1 MIPSGTKLGIYTLD
15 EPLGSGGMGEVY
27 RARDQRLGRYVALKV
42 LPNELALD
50 PSRRAR
56 FEQEARHVAA
66 LNHPNIIA
74 LYDIGEQD
82 GIAYMV
88 TELIDGTSLRGMKLS
103 QRELL
108 DVAAQIADGLAA
120 AHAANITHRDLKPEN
135 VMVTREGRVKILD
148 FGVATNAGIWG
159 PDASTSAGTQPGTI
173 VGTVGYMAPEQVRGE
188 VVGPVADIFAF
199 GVLLYELITG
209 SRPFVGDTAAEVMT
223 AILKQD
229 PPELSPGTSGGLR
242 KIVERCLEKKP
253 ERRFQSAQ
261 DLAFALRHLAGS
273 TVAAAAAPGTKVGGR
288 RQWLWIAALAAGFA
302 VGVLCAAALVNRW
315 MSVDDATLD
324 PVRLTRI
331 TADRRNEFEPA
342 VSPDG
347 HSVAYLRT
355 GDASTELLVK
365 PFDALTP
372 VSLVRS
378 ATALSDPVWF
388 PDGNRVCYTGLLRD
402 FLCVGAAGGTPQR
415 LLPNAMSPQFSPDG
429 KTVYFARAEGDELS
443 IFRSSP
449 PGANPARIVNSS
461 LPPDFTRLSPLSADG
476 SKLIAIAKS
485 ERWLVTLPDGAHRK
499 LSVDDGVR
507 TDSIG
512 WFPDNR
518 HIAVV
523 EETTKLIG
531 YRLVIQDTETAARR
545 IVMRSADPITAVSV
559 SPDGMHLVYAGGV
572 VERNIVEYS
581 GEGKFVRG
589 VATSSFLEGFASWAP
604 QDDSFV
610 YRMGGPGQT
619 DSLWYSDA
627 KNTATRPAQ
636 NLASNATS
644 LARISPD
651 GTRIAFVQDGAAIQI
666 VSTSGGRAVTV
677 LQNPALRQNHL
688 CWSPDSKWIWFSADR
703 QLKKV
708 ASEGG
713 ESLDIAAPPG
723 VLIDC
728 SSDGRWL
735 LRRGMTGFVITSTDG
750 KMERQVARYDEYA
763 SRSDNSAQF
772 GEGGKA
778 VYALRVD
785 HRTIDVV
792 DVETG
797 NKKRTIMFD
806 IPLEDEIDGFSFNST
821 GRRVLLTTGGD
832 RNDLWMV
839 EGFALPAPSWRRWLS
854 HWESPSKVQ

>member
-1 MIPSGTKLGIYTLD
+1 MIPPGTKLGIYTLD
-15 EPLGSGGMGEVY
+15 APLGSGGMGEVY

-42 LPNELALD
+42 LPDEFALD

-74 LYDIGEQD
+74 LYDIGEQN
-82 GIAYMV
+82 GVAYIV
-88 TELIDGTSLRGMKLS
+88 TELIDGTSLRDMKLS

-108 DVAAQIADGLAA
+108 DVAGQIADGLAA
-120 AHAANITHRDLKPEN
+120 AHAANITHRDVKPEN

-148 FGVATNAGIWG
+148 FGVATTGGLWG
-159 PDASTSAGTQPGTI
+159 PDASTSAGTQTGVI

-188 VVGPVADIFAF
+188 AVGPVADIFAF
-199 GVLLYELITG
+199 GVLLYELIAG
-209 SRPFVGDTAAEVMT
+209 SRAFVGDTAAEVMA

-229 PPELSPGTSGGLR
+229 PPELPTNTPEGLR

-261 DLAFALRHLAGS
+261 DLAFALRHLAGTS
-273 TVAAAAAPGTKVGGR
+273 VTAAAAPAAKVSG
-288 RQWLWIAALAAGFA
+288 RQWRRIAALTMGFA
-302 VGVLCAAALVNRW
+302 VGVLLTGTLVNRW
-315 MSVDDATLD
+315 VSMDDAALD
-324 PVRLTRI
+324 PVQLTRI
-331 TADRRNEFEPA
+331 AADRRNEFQPA
-342 VSPDG
+342 ISPDG
-347 HSVAYLRT
+347 HSVAYVRI
-355 GDASTELLVK
+355 GDGATELLVK
-365 PFDALTP
+365 PFDALAP
-372 VSLVRS
+372 ISLVRS
-378 ATALSDPVWF
+378 ATALSNPVWI
-388 PDGNRVCYTGLLRD
+388 PDSNRVCYTGFLRD

-415 LLPNAMSPQFSPDG
+415 LLPNAVSPQFTPNG
-429 KTVYFARAEGDELS
+429 KAVYFARAPDDKVW

-449 PGANPARIVNSS
+449 PGANPERVGDAP
-461 LPPDFTRLSPLSADG
+461 LPQDFTGLSSISPDG
-476 SKLIAIAKS
+476 SRLVAISRS

-499 LSVDDGVR
+499 LPVDGDVR

-545 IVMRSADPITAVSV
+545 IVIRSGDPITAVSV
-559 SPDGMHLVYAGGV
+559 SPDGTYLVYAGGL

-627 KNTATRPAQ
+627 KNTAARPVQ
-636 NLASNATS
+636 NLASNVTS
-644 LARISPD
+644 QARISPD
-651 GTRIAFVQDGAAIQI
+651 GTRIAFVQGGTAIQI

-677 LQNPALRQNHL
+677 LQNPASRLNNV
-688 CWSPDSKWIWFSADR
+688 CWSPDSKWIWYSADR

-708 ASEGG
+708 TSEGG
-713 ESLDIAAPPG
+713 ESIDIPAPPG
-723 VLIDC
+723 ALLDC
-728 SSDGRWL
+728 SPDGRWL

-750 KMERQVARYDEYA
+750 KTEREVARYDEYA
-763 SRSDNSAQF
+763 ARSDNSVQF

-778 VYALRVD
+778 AYALRVD
-785 HRTIDVV
+785 RRTIDVV

-797 NKKRTIMFD
+797 HKKRTITFD
-806 IPLEDEIDGFSFNST
+806 IPLEDQIDGFTFNST
-821 GRRVLLTTGGD
+821 GQRVLLTTGGE

-839 EGFALPAPSWRRWLS
+839 EGFAKPASIWHRWLS
-854 HWESPSKVQ
+854 HWAAPSKVQ